1 MYELTLCLTA
11 DRQKYVH
18 EFCKTVECDIKK
30 LNGIMV
36 KQNAGGKCY
45 LAMAIDEKNK
55 DYLKSLVLDFVL
67 KVVIEE
73 FKFNFFKDQIV
84 IKNHGKVTDAFLVA
98 VSIFDAEIDK
108 EIISSLLEFKDEI
121 VIESFYYFKLQGLKE
136 RWLRTANIISQ
147 NGIMN
152 NERSM
157 IDVMKYLCAV
167 SDNNSVLVNLMINNG
182 KIEMR
187 NFSKARK
194 FKTDKEGISNL
205 YAEMI
210 KLNPMKINI
219 KLDEFEP
226 EFEEITSTLKSV
238 FEDKIYFN

>member
-1 MYELTLCLTA
+1 MYELTLCLA
-11 DRQKYVH
+11 AERQKCVH
-18 EFCKTVECDIKK
+18 EFCKTIDDEIKK
-30 LNGIMV
+30 RNGILI

-67 KVVIEE
+67 KVVVEE
-73 FKFNFFKDQIV
+73 FKFNFFKDNIIV
-84 IKNHGKVTDAFLVA
+84 KNNGKVTEAFLMA

-121 VIESFYYFKLQGLKE
+121 VIESFYYFKLQVLKD
-136 RWLRTANIISQ
+136 RWQRTANIINQ
-147 NGIMN
+147 NGIMS

-157 IDVMKYLCAV
+157 IDVLKYLCAV
-167 SDNNSVLVNLMINNG
+167 SDNNSVLVNLMVNNG

-187 NFSKARK
+187 NFSRAKK
-194 FKTDKEGISNL
+194 FKPDKEGISNL

-219 KLDEFEP
+219 KFDEFES
-226 EFEEITSTLKSV
+226 EFEEITATLKSV